1 MDTFVSSYIPQGKK
15 VEYVCTCVIIN
26 VNLVFMIADV
36 VKSFKKEV
44 WMCCILTAINI
55 MRIDSFRL
63 HHLAFIEVM
72 IGNYFLQ
79 VMYHKCFLFMII

>member
-36 VKSFKKEV
+36 VKSF
-44 WMCCILTAINI
+44 
-55 MRIDSFRL
+55 
-63 HHLAFIEVM
+63 
-72 IGNYFLQ
+72 
-79 VMYHKCFLFMII
+79 